1 MNIYSLVCEFNP
13 LHNGHAYLLNSM
25 KNSGASHII
34 AVMSGNFTQR
44 GEPAAI
50 EKHFR
55 TKAALLNGAD
65 VVIELPVA
73 YALSS
78 AERFAQGGISLIK
91 ATGCTGS
98 VFFGSEC
105 GDIAALCKVCDAF
118 EGQDFKTVLAG
129 YLKKGENYVTAQENA
144 IKDLHGAELS
154 QIIKTPNNILAVEYI
169 RALRALNCSAK
180 PQTIKRSG
188 TNHDSTEAVGSFA
201 SASLLRERIQNG
213 EHQLNNYM
221 PSSAFDILNRAIESQ
236 NGISRLSNIDS
247 VVLYKLLTMN
257 DEEYSLLPE
266 ISEGIENRLKKAVYI
281 SKSTEQIL
289 ENAKTKRYT
298 LARLRRLLMC
308 AVLGITE
315 SDAVS
320 PPQYIRILG
329 FNENGREVLRKMRKT
344 STLPIVMKAGDVSKL
359 SDLGKKAFALETN
372 ADNIY
377 ELTLPKISSFGR
389 NCTENIVIV

>member
-1 MNIYSLVCEFNP
+1 MNIYSLICEFNP
-13 LHNGHAYLLNSM
+13 LHNGHAYLLNAM
-25 KNSGASHII
+25 KTSGASHII

-78 AERFAQGGISLIK
+78 AERFALGGISIIK
-91 ATGCTGS
+91 ATGCTDS

-105 GDIAALCKVCDAF
+105 GDINALGKVCDAL
-118 EGQDFKTVLAG
+118 EEQDFKNSLAEH
-129 YLKKGENYVTAQENA
+129 LKTGENYVTAQEKA
-144 IKDLHGAELS
+144 IKELHGTELS
-154 QIIKTPNNILAVEYI
+154 DIIKTPNNILAIEYI
-169 RALRALNCSAK
+169 RALRALNCTAK
-180 PQTIKRSG
+180 PQTIKRAG
-188 TNHDSTEAVGSFA
+188 TSHDSTQTSGSYA
-201 SASLLRERIQNG
+201 SASLLRELMQSG
-213 EHQLNNYM
+213 EHSLNNYM
-221 PSSAFDILNRAIESQ
+221 PDSAFDILNKAIENQ
-236 NGISRLSNIDS
+236 NGISRLSNIDA
-247 VVLYKLLTMN
+247 VVLYKLLTMSN
-257 DEEYSLLPE
+257 KDYSLLPE

-281 SKSTEQIL
+281 SKNTEQIL

-315 SDAVS
+315 SDALA

-329 FNENGREVLRKMRKT
+329 FNESGREVLRKMRST
-344 STLPIVMKAGDVSKL
+344 STLPIVMKAGDASKL
-359 SDLGKKAFALETN
+359 SGLGKKAFALETN

-377 ELTLPKISSFGR
+377 ELTLPRISSFGR